1 MPGRRHGVIID
12 TNLLIS
18 FLIYRDYSKLDRIL
32 SHKKIALLCSQKL
45 MDEFIEVAHCP
56 KFKRYFSISNIQEL
70 VLQISTRAEFIEV
83 TTNLEICSDPKDK
96 FLLALAKDGKA
107 THLLTGDKELLSL
120 MKYSRVEHITTTEY
134 LGRI

>member
-1 MPGRRHGVIID
+1 MPKRRHRVIVD

-18 FLIYRDYSKLDRIL
+18 FLINRDYSKLDRIL
-32 SHKKIALLCSQKL
+32 SHKQITLLYSQEL
-45 MDEFIEVAHCP
+45 IDEFIEVARRP

-83 TTNLEICSDPKDK
+83 KAKVEVCSDPKDN
-96 FLLALAKDGKA
+96 FLLALAKDGQA
-107 THLLTGDKELLSL
+107 THLLTGDKDLLSIK
-120 MKYSRVEHITTTEY
+120 KYLRAELITITEY